1 MSNKVLY
8 CWVCDYSKI
17 TGEGNLA
24 RQYVKYLNKK
34 FETKIIQI
42 NQINWIQSNYVL
54 RLIFGH
60 KYISPFVGV
69 LFIWYY
75 FFKKKNCCYINYLP
89 LWNFLLFL
97 LLPPGIMLGPI
108 TGGALFNKNSKNY
121 IIRKYFFNFFYFLS
135 NSFLVFKSY
144 KEIHFATN
152 LLQDKIFKSLM
163 HKSKFNFI
171 YKMFKLKP
179 KVKTSK
185 KIDLLIYYKKHQNKI
200 ETFPVKLIKKLLALK
215 ISIAVIGD
223 KLDIF
228 GIKNYGYVDG
238 EKKKFIF
245 KTSKI
250 ILSSSENIYTIFAME
265 AINYNLKI
273 LIDKKNSIY
282 IDKFKS
288 NFIVLDFNK
297 YQIIKYFLKHKK
309 IKN

>member
-171 YKMFKLKP
+171 YKMFKLKS